1 MRSDNPKRPQLSVLD
16 RLIEGGSVRP
26 TVADVRQSVR
36 RDLEWLLN
44 ARRSW
49 LPLPSAE
56 HELPQSVLGYGLPDF
71 TVMELSTEDGREWF
85 CQEVEETIK
94 RFEPRLA
101 RVRVWLKEA
110 EMPLDRMLRLR
121 IDAVLLVDPAPQ
133 PVAFDSELE
142 PVNLSVSLKECA

>member
-1 MRSDNPKRPQLSVLD
+1 MRFDNPKRPQLSVLD
-16 RLIEGGSVRP
+16 RLIQDGSVRP

-49 LPLPSAE
+49 RPLPSAD

-85 CQEVEETIK
+85 CREVEETIK